1 MSKQVKKIGDKLKEI
16 PKDITK
22 PSEWLNVAIEITIG
36 FLVGVMVDI
45 FLEAIVH
52 QLIKEFGGRWEIGYP
67 IYYTHPDVT
76 SIAYDDILLI
86 VISVATIFLK
96 KIWFTIGFSL
106 GWYISSCHDFYG
118 RLGFPKEPIG

>member
-1 MSKQVKKIGDKLKEI
+1 MSAQVKKIGGKLKDI

-22 PSEWLNVAIEITIG
+22 PKEWMNLAIEITIG
-36 FLVGVMVDI
+36 FLVGVLVDI

-52 QLIKEFGGRWEIGYP
+52 QLIKEFGGRVEVGFP
-67 IYYTHPDVT
+67 FYYNHDTT

-86 VISVATIFLK
+86 VISVATIFIK